1 MVGIRELRADEVSF
15 LKDMLYAAIAWNPER
30 QLPLP
35 KAELLDLPQLR
46 IFHEDWGREGDTALV
61 AELDGQPVGLVWYR
75 FFTEDVHGEGFVDEA
90 TPEVAIAVVE
100 GQRGNGIGAALMYLG
115 YSINDPDPAHLEE
128 AKNLLIEQSKCVKA
142 YDSQT
147 NDDLIISGETALALI
162 WIPVDAKAS
171 SM

>member
-100 GQRGNGIGAALMYLG
+100 GQRGNGVGAALMQAIHERARADGVARVSLSVDHDNPARHLYERLG
-115 YSINDPDPAHLEE
+115 YVDVAEGDERMVL
-128 AKNLLIEQSKCVKA
+128 
-142 YDSQT
+142 
-147 NDDLIISGETALALI
+147 DLA
-162 WIPVDAKAS
+162 
-171 SM
+171 

>member
-15 LKDMLYAAIAWNPER
+15 LEDMLYAAIAWNPER

-35 KAELLDLPQLR
+35 KSELLDLPQLR

-100 GQRGNGIGAALMYLG
+100 GQRGNGIGAALMQAIHERARADGVARVSLSVDHDNPARHLYERLG
-115 YSINDPDPAHLEE
+115 YVDVAEGDERMVL
-128 AKNLLIEQSKCVKA
+128 
-142 YDSQT
+142 
-147 NDDLIISGETALALI
+147 DLA
-162 WIPVDAKAS
+162 
-171 SM
+171 